1 MERRGRWSPDRGRAD
16 HNRVFRIPTALRLR
30 TPGRCQQVSWILP
43 TATARYVVDLAAE
56 DAGLVLQD
64 WTDGEFRTWAPS
76 DQHSFDTP
84 PDRLPS
90 ELSALGT
97 RQVRGA
103 DLIVD
108 HGGALVGARL
118 VWPLGGVDFTE
129 EGPRT
134 RLIVRPRHHG

>member
-1 MERRGRWSPDRGRAD
+1 
-16 HNRVFRIPTALRLR
+16 
-30 TPGRCQQVSWILP
+30 VSWILP

-56 DAGLVLQD
+56 DAGPVLQD
-64 WTDGEFRTWAPS
+64 WTDGEVRTWPPS

-97 RQVRGA
+97 RQVRSA

-118 VWPLGGVDFTE
+118 VWPLGGSISPRMGR
-129 EGPRT
+129 GPGSPHVATTPRVMLSSCW
-134 RLIVRPRHHG
+134 RLRRRASTTW

>member
-1 MERRGRWSPDRGRAD
+1 MAAINHSTRFLATLDGTLPK
-16 HNRVFRIPTALRLR
+16 
-30 TPGRCQQVSWILP
+30 VSWILP
-43 TATARYVVDLAAE
+43 TATARYVVDLSA
-56 DAGLVLQD
+56 DGAGPVLQD
-64 WTDGEFRTWAPS
+64 WTDGEIRTWAPS

-118 VWPLGGVDFTE
+118 VWPPGGVDFTE
-129 EGPRT
+129 DGLIREVWSVGGT
-134 RLIVRPRHHG
+134 RAFT